1 MFEDQHNEQDLMFRS
16 ILESGQEEV
25 PGRVWD
31 GVASELARRE
41 KAVLWWR
48 RTAAG
53 VAAAAA
59 VMVGVL
65 LHQPSEEMAL
75 PSGDAIAVAAPV
87 EDVVEKVA
95 TEELDASFDTG
106 RYIAFV
112 PKVEKPAEK
121 APANTLPAEAAAT
134 EETVAPDKSA
144 LQTEQ
149 TADDVKSTDVGKTAG
164 QSGIADNEVKKT
176 EAFTPFPEEW
186 EKEEAVKKHKVKASL
201 TLSANTGANTVGKS
215 APSGRLNRPM
225 SPNARLKT
233 GVTETGN
240 NSFGLPV
247 SLGVGA
253 RFDIAPKWSVGVGVN
268 WSMLTRNFDGVFMMV
283 EDGETLEYTESQI
296 RNTQHYI
303 GIPVNVYY
311 NILSNKHIN
320 FYTYAGG
327 AVEKGLTNRFDI
339 LSSKSVY
346 KEEIQGVQWSAN
358 LGLGVEFMFGKH
370 LGLYLDP
377 SVRYYFNCQQP
388 KSIRTGQPFMLG
400 LELGLRTRF

>member
-1 MFEDQHNEQDLMFRS
+1 MFEDQHTEQDMMFKS

-41 KAVLWWR
+41 KAVLWWK

-75 PSGDAIAVAAPV
+75 PSGDAIAVVAPV

-121 APANTLPAEAAAT
+121 APANTLAAEATVTETLAA
-134 EETVAPDKSA
+134 
-144 LQTEQ
+144 TEQ
-149 TADDVKSTDVGKTAG
+149 TATGEETATGKAETAESAENK
-164 QSGIADNEVKKT
+164 Q
-176 EAFTPFPEEW
+176 AFTPFPEEW

-225 SPNARLKT
+225 SPNAQIKT
-233 GVTETGN
+233 GITETGN
-240 NSFGLPV
+240 NSFGLPI
-247 SLGVGA
+247 SLGIGA

-268 WSMLTRNFDGVFMMV
+268 WSLLTRNFDGAFTKV
-283 EDGETLEYTESQI
+283 EGNETLEYTESSI

-311 NILSNKHIN
+311 NIISNKHIN

-327 AVEKGLTNRFDI
+327 AVEKGLTNKFDI

-388 KSIRTGQPFMLG
+388 KSIRTAQPFMLG

>member
-1 MFEDQHNEQDLMFRS
+1 MFEDQHTEQDMMFKS

-41 KAVLWWR
+41 KAVLWWKH
-48 RTAAG
+48 TAAG
-53 VAAAAA
+53 VAAAAS

-75 PSGDAIAVAAPV
+75 PSGDAIAVVAPV

-121 APANTLPAEAAAT
+121 APANTLAAEATVTETLAA
-134 EETVAPDKSA
+134 
-144 LQTEQ
+144 TEQ
-149 TADDVKSTDVGKTAG
+149 TATGEETATGKAETADSAENK
-164 QSGIADNEVKKT
+164 Q
-176 EAFTPFPEEW
+176 AFTPFPEEW
-186 EKEEAVKKHKVKASL
+186 EKEETVKKHKVKASL

-225 SPNARLKT
+225 SPNAQIKT
-233 GVTETGN
+233 GITETGN
-240 NSFGLPV
+240 NSFGLPI
-247 SLGVGA
+247 SLGLGA

-268 WSMLTRNFDGVFMMV
+268 WSMLTRNFDGAFTKV
-283 EDGETLEYTESQI
+283 EGNETLEYTESSI
-296 RNTQHYI
+296 SNTQHYI

-311 NILSNKHIN
+311 NIISNKHIN

-327 AVEKGLTNRFDI
+327 AVEKGLTNKFDI

-388 KSIRTGQPFMLG
+388 KSIRTAQPFMLG

>member
-48 RTAAG
+48 RTAVG

-65 LHQPSEEMAL
+65 LHQPSEDM
-75 PSGDAIAVAAPV
+75 PMHSGDAIAVAAPV
-87 EDVVEKVA
+87 EDVVEKV
-95 TEELDASFDTG
+95 G
-106 RYIAFV
+106 RYIAYV
-112 PKVEKPAEK
+112 PKVEKPATDS
-121 APANTLPAEAAAT
+121 PANTLPAEAAVT
-134 EETVAPDKSA
+134 EETVATDKSA

-149 TADDVKSTDVGKTAG
+149 TADGGKSTDVGKTAG
-164 QSGIADNEVKKT
+164 QSGIADNGVKKT
-176 EAFTPFPEEW
+176 EAFTPFPQEW
-186 EKEEAVKKHKVKASL
+186 KKEEAVRKYRAKASL

-247 SLGVGA
+247 SVGIGA

-268 WSMLTRNFDGVFMMV
+268 WSMLTRNFDGVFIMV
-283 EDGETLEYTESQI
+283 EDGEEMEYTESHI

-311 NILSNKHIN
+311 NIISNKHIN

-377 SVRYYFNCQQP
+377 SVRYYFSCQQP
-388 KSIRTGQPFMLG
+388 KSIRTAQPVMLG

>member
-41 KAVLWWR
+41 KAVLWWK

-75 PSGDAIAVAAPV
+75 PSGDAIAVVAPV

-95 TEELDASFDTG
+95 TEELDVSFDTG

-121 APANTLPAEAAAT
+121 AQANTPAT
-134 EETVAPDKSA
+134 EAIVTETLAA
-144 LQTEQ
+144 TEQ
-149 TADDVKSTDVGKTAG
+149 TATGEETATGKAETAESAENK
-164 QSGIADNEVKKT
+164 Q
-176 EAFTPFPEEW
+176 AFTPFPEEW
-186 EKEEAVKKHKVKASL
+186 EKEETVRKHKVKASL

-240 NSFGLPV
+240 NSFGLPI
-247 SLGVGA
+247 SLGIGA
-253 RFDIAPKWSVGVGVN
+253 RFDIAPKWSIGVGVN
-268 WSMLTRNFDGVFMMV
+268 WSLLTRNFDGAFTKV
-283 EDGETLEYTESQI
+283 EGNETLEYTESSI

-311 NILSNKHIN
+311 NIISNKHIN

-327 AVEKGLTNRFDI
+327 AVEKGLTNKFDI

-377 SVRYYFNCQQP
+377 SVRYYFSCQQP
-388 KSIRTGQPFMLG
+388 KSIRTAQPVMLG

>member
-48 RTAAG
+48 HTAVG

-65 LHQPSEEMAL
+65 LHQPSEEM
-75 PSGDAIAVAAPV
+75 PMHSGDAIAVAAPV

-95 TEELDASFDTG
+95 
-106 RYIAFV
+106 IAYV
-112 PKVEKPAEK
+112 PTVEKPATDS
-121 APANTLPAEAAAT
+121 PANTLPAEAAVT

-149 TADDVKSTDVGKTAG
+149 TADGGKSTDVGKTAG
-164 QSGIADNEVKKT
+164 QSGIADNGVKKT
-176 EAFTPFPEEW
+176 EAFTPFPQEW
-186 EKEEAVKKHKVKASL
+186 EKEDAVRKYRAKASV

-247 SLGVGA
+247 SVGIGA

-268 WSMLTRNFDGVFMMV
+268 WSMLTRNFDGVFIMV
-283 EDGETLEYTESQI
+283 EDGEEMEYTESHI

-311 NILSNKHIN
+311 NIISNKHIN

-377 SVRYYFNCQQP
+377 SVRYYFSCQQP
-388 KSIRTGQPFMLG
+388 KSIRTAQPVMLG

>member
-48 RTAAG
+48 RTAVG

-65 LHQPSEEMAL
+65 LHQPSEEM
-75 PSGDAIAVAAPV
+75 PMHSGDAIAVAAPV

-95 TEELDASFDTG
+95 TEEIDTSYDTG
-106 RYIAFV
+106 RYIAYV
-112 PKVEKPAEK
+112 PKVEKPATDS
-121 APANTLPAEAAAT
+121 PANTLPSEAAVT

-149 TADDVKSTDVGKTAG
+149 TADGGKTAG
-164 QSGIADNEVKKT
+164 QSGIADNGVKKT
-176 EAFTPFPEEW
+176 EAFTTFPQEW
-186 EKEEAVKKHKVKASL
+186 EKEEAVRKYRAKASL

-247 SLGVGA
+247 SVGIGA

-268 WSMLTRNFDGVFMMV
+268 WSMLTRNFDGVFIMV
-283 EDGETLEYTESQI
+283 EDGEEMEYTESHI

-311 NILSNKHIN
+311 NIISNKHIN

-377 SVRYYFNCQQP
+377 SVRYYFSCQQP
-388 KSIRTGQPFMLG
+388 KSIRTAQPIMLG

>member
-48 RTAAG
+48 RTAVG

-65 LHQPSEEMAL
+65 LHQPSEEM
-75 PSGDAIAVAAPV
+75 PMHSGDAIAVAAPV

-95 TEELDASFDTG
+95 
-106 RYIAFV
+106 IAYV
-112 PKVEKPAEK
+112 PKVEKPATDS
-121 APANTLPAEAAAT
+121 PANTLPSEAAVT

-149 TADDVKSTDVGKTAG
+149 TADGVKSTDVGKTAG
-164 QSGIADNEVKKT
+164 QSGIADNGVKKT
-176 EAFTPFPEEW
+176 EAFTTFPQEW
-186 EKEEAVKKHKVKASL
+186 EKEEAVRKYRAKASV

-247 SLGVGA
+247 SVGIGA

-268 WSMLTRNFDGVFMMV
+268 WSMLTRNFDGVFIMV
-283 EDGETLEYTESQI
+283 EDGEEMEYTESHI

-311 NILSNKHIN
+311 NIISNKHIN

-377 SVRYYFNCQQP
+377 SVRYYFSCQQP
-388 KSIRTGQPFMLG
+388 KSIRTAQPVMLG

>member
-1 MFEDQHNEQDLMFRS
+1 
-16 ILESGQEEV
+16 
-25 PGRVWD
+25 
-31 GVASELARRE
+31 
-41 KAVLWWR
+41 
-48 RTAAG
+48 
-53 VAAAAA
+53 
-59 VMVGVL
+59 
-65 LHQPSEEMAL
+65 
-75 PSGDAIAVAAPV
+75 
-87 EDVVEKVA
+87 
-95 TEELDASFDTG
+95 
-106 RYIAFV
+106 
-112 PKVEKPAEK
+112 
-121 APANTLPAEAAAT
+121 
-134 EETVAPDKSA
+134 
-144 LQTEQ
+144 
-149 TADDVKSTDVGKTAG
+149 
-164 QSGIADNEVKKT
+164 
-176 EAFTPFPEEW
+176 
-186 EKEEAVKKHKVKASL
+186 
-201 TLSANTGANTVGKS
+201 
-215 APSGRLNRPM
+215 M

-283 EDGETLEYTESQI
+283 EDGETLEYAESQI

>member
-1 MFEDQHNEQDLMFRS
+1 MFEDQHTEQDMMFKS
-16 ILESGQEEV
+16 ILESVQEEV

-41 KAVLWWR
+41 KAVLWWK

-75 PSGDAIAVAAPV
+75 PSGDAIAVVAPV

-121 APANTLPAEAAAT
+121 APANTLADEATVTETLAAT
-134 EETVAPDKSA
+134 ERTATVEETAAGKAETAESA
-144 LQTEQ
+144 ENKQ
-149 TADDVKSTDVGKTAG
+149 
-164 QSGIADNEVKKT
+164 
-176 EAFTPFPEEW
+176 AFTPFPEEW

-225 SPNARLKT
+225 SPNAQIKT
-233 GVTETGN
+233 GITETGN
-240 NSFGLPV
+240 NSFGLPI
-247 SLGVGA
+247 SLGLGA

-268 WSMLTRNFDGVFMMV
+268 WSMLTRNFDGAFTKV
-283 EDGETLEYTESQI
+283 EGNETLEYTESSI

-311 NILSNKHIN
+311 NIISNKHIN

-327 AVEKGLTNRFDI
+327 AVEKGLTNKFDI

-388 KSIRTGQPFMLG
+388 KSIRTAQPFMLG

>member
-41 KAVLWWR
+41 KAVLWWK

-106 RYIAFV
+106 RYIAHV
-112 PKVEKPAEK
+112 PKV
-121 APANTLPAEAAAT
+121 
-134 EETVAPDKSA
+134 DKSA

-149 TADDVKSTDVGKTAG
+149 TADGVKSTDVGKTAG

-186 EKEEAVKKHKVKASL
+186 EKEEAVKKQKVKASL

-283 EDGETLEYTESQI
+283 EDGETLEYAESQI

>member
-48 RTAAG
+48 RTAVG

-95 TEELDASFDTG
+95 
-106 RYIAFV
+106 IAYV
-112 PKVEKPAEK
+112 PKVEKPATDS
-121 APANTLPAEAAAT
+121 PANTLPSEAAVT

-149 TADDVKSTDVGKTAG
+149 TADGVKSTDVGKTAG
-164 QSGIADNEVKKT
+164 QSGIADNGVKKT
-176 EAFTPFPEEW
+176 EAFTTFPQEW
-186 EKEEAVKKHKVKASL
+186 EKEEAVRKYRAKASV

-247 SLGVGA
+247 SVGIGA

-283 EDGETLEYTESQI
+283 EDGETLEYAESQI